1 MKITDEQLIA
11 IYSQARDNFVNDSAG
26 HLDSQQFVVK
36 CYMKAADSVLKL
48 NLEFPERFNIEPVE

>member
-26 HLDSQQFVVK
+26 HLDSQQFVVR
-36 CYMKAADSVLKL
+36 CYLKAAEGVLKL
-48 NLEFPERFNIEPVE
+48 DFEFPERYAIEPVE